1 MVRSA
6 MIGARVRR
14 KEDPRLITGSSVYT
28 GDLQVQGMTHL
39 VLLRSPFA
47 HARIRSID
55 TSAAKA
61 APGVIAVYTQED
73 YAAFGSPLPG
83 GGGGEGAPGS
93 EDDLIESPRE
103 EGVSGET
110 AGTTPAADPE
120 GPAPV
125 PTQWPLALGKVRW
138 VGEPVVAIVAE
149 TEAQGRD
156 AAELVDIDFEELEA
170 VTDVEEGSKPGAPLI
185 WDGVPS
191 NVGVT
196 YSRKRG
202 DADKAFSEAK
212 HTIKQRIRSQRVVPL
227 PLEGRAVLV
236 QPDPL
241 TGGLTVW
248 TSTQAPH
255 WTRRDLAAQ
264 LGMSESQ
271 IRVIA
276 PEVGGG
282 FGAKI
287 GVYREDLLAAT
298 IAKKL
303 RRPVRWVESRSEN
316 FVATNHGRCQLAEI
330 ELAATEDGTVT
341 GLRLNVIGD
350 AGAYPMGLDMP
361 PITTMMSV
369 GCYAI
374 PNVDLKASAVYTNT
388 NAIGAYRGAGRPEA
402 AYYVER
408 AMDILAHKMGTD
420 PAELRRK
427 NFIQPD
433 AFPYMSPAGF
443 KYDTGEYEK
452 ALDKALEVSGYGD
465 LRKQQERARAE
476 GKLVGIGMASYVE
489 ICGFGPW
496 ESSTIRVEPSGAVS
510 VFTGISP
517 HGQGQETT
525 FAQMIADELGAEFD
539 DIVVHHGDTASN
551 PQGNG
556 TMGSRGLAVGGAA
569 IMMSAV
575 KIRDKAMAIAGH
587 KLEVSAS
594 DIEYDRESGSYR
606 VKGSPDQSLS
616 LKEIASAAY
625 AGGLPSEIDAGLS
638 TTDFFST
645 TGETYPFGTHLAMVE
660 IDPDT
665 GRVDVKK
672 FWSVDDCGTVISPI
686 LVEGQ
691 VHGGLAQGIGQALY
705 EEAVYDDNGQLMSAT
720 LMDYALPHAEHFPMF
735 ELHRT
740 VTTTPLNPMGAK
752 GIGEAATIGSTPA
765 VVNAVLDALA
775 PHGVTHLDMPLTPS
789 KVWTALNGA

>member
-28 GDLQVQGMTHL
+28 GDLQLTGMTHL
-39 VLLRSPFA
+39 ILLRSPYA
-47 HARIRSID
+47 HARIGSID

-61 APGVIAVYTQED
+61 APGVIAVYTQQD

-83 GGGGEGAPGS
+83 GGGGEGAPMEEES
-93 EDDLIESPRE
+93 VESPRD

-110 AGTTPAADPE
+110 AGTVEAAEPA
-120 GPAPV
+120 GPPPT
-125 PTQWPLALGKVRW
+125 PTQWPLAVGKVRW
-138 VGEPVVAIVAE
+138 VGEPVVAVIAE
-149 TEAQGRD
+149 SEAQGRD
-156 AAELVDIDFEELEA
+156 AAELVEIDFEELEA
-170 VTDVEEGSKPGAPLI
+170 VTDVEAGSQPGAPRI
-185 WDGVPS
+185 WDGVPN

-202 DADKAFSEAK
+202 DADKAFSEAA

-227 PLEGRAVLV
+227 PLEGRAVLA
-236 QPDPL
+236 QPDPM

-298 IAKKL
+298 IAKKIK
-303 RRPVRWVESRSEN
+303 RPVRWVESRSEN

-330 ELAATEDGTVT
+330 ELAANADGTVT

-361 PITTMMSV
+361 PITTMMST

-374 PNVDLKASAVYTNT
+374 PNVDLSASAVYTNT

-408 AMDILAHKMGTD
+408 AMDILARKIGTD

-427 NFIQPD
+427 NFIQPN
-433 AFPYMSPAGF
+433 AFPYESAAGF
-443 KYDTGEYEK
+443 TYDTGEYEK
-452 ALDKALEVSGYGD
+452 ALDKALEVCGYRD
-465 LRKQQERARAE
+465 LRTQQEQARAK

-517 HGQGQETT
+517 HGQGQETS
-525 FAQMIADELGAEFD
+525 FAQMIADELGADFD
-539 DIVVHHGDTASN
+539 EIVVHHGDTASN

-556 TMGSRGLAVGGAA
+556 TMGSRGMAVGGAA
-569 IMMSAV
+569 IMASSV
-575 KIRDKAMAIAGH
+575 KIREKAMAIAGH
-587 KLEVSAS
+587 KLEVAPG
-594 DIEYDRESGSYR
+594 DIEYDRESGGYR

-616 LKEIASAAY
+616 LKEIAAAAY
-625 AGGLPSEIDAGLS
+625 SGGLPDDIEAGLS
-638 TTDFFST
+638 TTDFFKT
-645 TGETYPFGTHLAMVE
+645 TGETYPFGTHIAMVE
-660 IDPDT
+660 VDPDT
-665 GRVDVKK
+665 GQAKVTK
-672 FWSVDDCGTVISPI
+672 FWSIDDCGTVISPI
-686 LVEGQ
+686 LVDGQ

-705 EEAVYDDNGQLMSAT
+705 EEAVYDTDGQLTSAT

-775 PHGVTHLDMPLTPS
+775 PHGITHLDMPLTPG
-789 KVWTALNGA
+789 KVWAALNGA

>member
-28 GDLQVQGMTHL
+28 GDLQVTGMTHL
-39 VLLRSPFA
+39 ILLRSPYA

-55 TSAAKA
+55 TSAAKS
-61 APGVIAVYTQED
+61 APGVVAVYTQED

-83 GGGGEGAPGS
+83 GGGGEGTPM
-93 EDDLIESPRE
+93 E
-103 EGVSGET
+103 EGDAV
-110 AGTTPAADPE
+110 APAADGSAGE
-120 GPAPV
+120 AESAGPPPL
-125 PTQWPLALGKVRW
+125 PTQWPLATGKVRW
-138 VGEPVVAIVAE
+138 AGEPVVAIIAD

-156 AAELVDIDFEELEA
+156 AADLVEIDYEELEA
-170 VTDVEEGSKPGAPLI
+170 ITDIEDGSKPGKPRI
-185 WDGVPS
+185 WEGVPN
-191 NVGVT
+191 NVGAS

-202 DADKAFSEAK
+202 DADKAFGEAA
-212 HTIKQRIRSQRVVPL
+212 HTISQKIRSQRVVPM
-227 PLEGRAVLV
+227 PLEGRATLA

-248 TSTQAPH
+248 QSTQAPH

-287 GVYREDLLAAT
+287 GVYREDLLTAT
-298 IAKKL
+298 IARKI

-316 FVATNHGRCQLAEI
+316 FVATNHGRCQTAFI
-330 ELAATEDGTVT
+330 DLAANADGIIT

-361 PITTMMSV
+361 PITTMMST

-374 PNVDLKASAVYTNT
+374 PNVDLTASAVYTNT
-388 NAIGAYRGAGRPEA
+388 QAIGAYRGAGRPEA

-408 AMDILAHKMGTD
+408 AVDILAQKMGMD
-420 PAELRRK
+420 PAEVRRK

-433 AFPYMSPAGF
+433 AFPYSSPAGF
-443 KYDTGEYEK
+443 TYDTGEYEK
-452 ALDKALEVSGYGD
+452 ALDKALEVSNYSD
-465 LRKQQERARAE
+465 LRRQQEEARAN
-476 GKLVGIGMASYVE
+476 GKIVGIGMASYVE

-517 HGQGQETT
+517 HGQGQETS
-525 FAQMIADELGAEFD
+525 FAQMIADELGADFD
-539 DIVVHHGDTASN
+539 EITVHHGDTASN

-556 TMGSRGLAVGGAA
+556 TMGSRGMAVGGAA
-569 IMMSAV
+569 IMASSV

-587 KLEVSAS
+587 KLEVAPG
-594 DIEYDRESGSYR
+594 DIEYDRESGRYR
-606 VKGSPDQSLS
+606 VKGSPDQALS
-616 LKEIASAAY
+616 LKEIAAAAY
-625 AGGLPSEIDAGLS
+625 AGGLPSDIEAGLS

-645 TGETYPFGTHLAMVE
+645 TGETYPFGTHVAMVE

-665 GRVDVKK
+665 GQSKVKK
-672 FWSVDDCGTVISPI
+672 FWSIDDCGTVISPT

-705 EEAVYDDNGQLMSAT
+705 EEAVYDTDGQLLSST
-720 LMDYALPHAEHFPMF
+720 LMDYALPHADNFPMF

-775 PHGVTHLDMPLTPS
+775 PHGITHLDMPLTAS
-789 KVWTALNGA
+789 KVWAALNNGA

>member
-28 GDLQVQGMTHL
+28 GDLQVTGMTHL
-39 VLLRSPFA
+39 VLLRSPYA
-47 HARIRSID
+47 HARIKSID
-55 TSAAKA
+55 TSAAKT
-61 APGVIAVYTQED
+61 APGVIAVYTQAD
-73 YAAFGSPLPG
+73 YAAFGAPLPG
-83 GGGGEGAPGS
+83 GGGGEGTPMEEGDA
-93 EDDLIESPRE
+93 IESPRA

-110 AGTTPAADPE
+110 VGTVEEVEPS
-120 GPAPV
+120 GPPPL

-138 VGEPVVAIVAE
+138 AGEPVVAIVAE
-149 TEAQGRD
+149 SEAQGRD
-156 AAELVDIDFEELEA
+156 AAELIDIDYEELEA
-170 VTDVEEGSKPGAPLI
+170 VTDVEAGSQPGAPRI
-185 WDGVPS
+185 WDGVPN
-191 NVGVT
+191 NVGVE
-196 YSRKRG
+196 YSRARG
-202 DADKAFSEAK
+202 DADKAFSEAA
-212 HTIKQRIRSQRVVPL
+212 HTIKQRIRSQRVVPM
-227 PLEGRAVLV
+227 PLEGRAVLA
-236 QPDPL
+236 QPDPM

-248 TSTQAPH
+248 QSTQAPH

-264 LGMSESQ
+264 LGMPETM

-298 IAKKL
+298 IARKL

-330 ELAATEDGTVT
+330 ELAATEDGTIT

-361 PITTMMSV
+361 PITTMMST

-388 NAIGAYRGAGRPEA
+388 QAIGAYRGAGRPEA

-408 AMDILAHKMGTD
+408 AVDILAHKMGMD
-420 PAELRRK
+420 PAEVRRK

-433 AFPYMSPAGF
+433 AFPYSSPAGF
-443 KYDTGEYEK
+443 TYDTGEYEK
-452 ALDKALEVSGYGD
+452 ALDKALDVSGYSE
-465 LRKQQERARAE
+465 LRKQQEQARAA
-476 GKLVGIGMASYVE
+476 GKIVGIGMASYVE

-517 HGQGQETT
+517 HGQGQETS
-525 FAQMIADELGAEFD
+525 FAQMIADEVGADYDE
-539 DIVVHHGDTASN
+539 IVVHHGDTASN

-556 TMGSRGLAVGGAA
+556 TMGSRGMAVGGAA
-569 IMMSAV
+569 IMASSV

-606 VKGSPDQSLS
+606 VKGSPDQALS
-616 LKEIASAAY
+616 FKEIASAAY
-625 AGGLPSEIDAGLS
+625 AGGLPAEIDAGLS
-638 TTDFFST
+638 TTDFFTT

-665 GRVDVKK
+665 GQVKVTK
-672 FWSVDDCGTVISPI
+672 FWSIDDCGTVISPI

-705 EEAVYDDNGQLMSAT
+705 EEAVYDTDGQFVSAT
-720 LMDYALPHAEHFPMF
+720 LMDYALPRAEHFPMF

-775 PHGVTHLDMPLTPS
+775 PHGITHLDMPLTAS
-789 KVWTALNGA
+789 KVWAALNDA